1 MAHFSNKIFEDLII
15 FCWYR
20 QLFKI
25 SEVFTTRPLTIS
37 NSVITFSE
45 LFEAKKMTDEKENL
59 DDQMA
64 AEAEGESSGS
74 SSASIE
80 QTNELVKL
88 REQLEAKEKE
98 ANQYHDR
105 YLRQVAELENFKRR
119 IHRDKE
125 EAIRFAN
132 EALVK
137 DLLPVVDNLERAVAH
152 AKGGGN
158 GRPLVEG
165 VEMVL
170 RGLFDMLAKHGVVP
184 ISAVGQPFD
193 PEKHEAMAQVESST
207 HQPNTVVEEY
217 HKGYLLRDRLL
228 RPSLVSVA
236 KAPESQE
243 KKNDSREVEN
253 SSDDD

>member
-1 MAHFSNKIFEDLII
+1 
-15 FCWYR
+15 
-20 QLFKI
+20 
-25 SEVFTTRPLTIS
+25 
-37 NSVITFSE
+37 
-45 LFEAKKMTDEKENL
+45 MTDEKEKL
-59 DDQMA
+59 DDQTT
-64 AEAEGESSGS
+64 AEGEDQLPGS
-74 SSASIE
+74 TSELLPEA
-80 QTNELVKL
+80 TELVKL

-98 ANQYHDR
+98 AKEYHDR

-119 IHRDKE
+119 ITREKDE
-125 EAIRFAN
+125 SIRFAN

-137 DLLPVVDNLERAVAH
+137 DLIPVVDNLERAVAH
-152 AKGGGN
+152 AKSGGN

-170 RGLFDMLAKHGVVP
+170 RGLFDMLAKHGVVQ
-184 ISAVGQPFD
+184 IAAIGQPFD
-193 PEKHEAMAQVESST
+193 PEKHEAMAHVESPT

-236 KAPESQE
+236 KAAESQE
-243 KKNDSREVEN
+243 KKNDNREVEN